1 MPNVESN
8 FSEERHA
15 GVGHGRIVL
24 VGDAAVVAENL
35 PFFRL
40 DHSEQAIDG

>member
-8 FSEERHA
+8 SSEERHA
-15 GVGHGRIVL
+15 GVGDGGIIL
-24 VGDAAVVAENL
+24 IGDAAVVAKDL